1 MVEGCMKREKL
12 TVDGFMEAKKKGR
25 IITMTTAYD
34 YPTAKF
40 VEESGLDAVLIGD
53 SVGPIMLG
61 YKNTIP
67 VTMYDMIHHAKA
79 VVKGAPNLF
88 NVIDMPFMSYE
99 MGGREA
105 VKNALYLIKTTGVD
119 AVKIE
124 GGAEIADIARSIVDA
139 GVPVMGHIGLTPQK
153 ISKLGGIKVHGKD
166 RARAKKLVSDAKAL
180 EKANVFALILEYVT
194 AEVAK
199 VITNLLS
206 TPTIGIGAGPSC
218 DGQILV
224 ITDILGISDKTP
236 PFSKQYANL
245 GGVIIKALKNFIKE
259 TKNKEFPSSEHTFH
273 MHQKNSKEFLK
284 YINTER

>member
-1 MVEGCMKREKL
+1 MKRKKL
-12 TVDGFMEAKKKGR
+12 TVDGFMDAKKKGR
-25 IITMTTAYD
+25 MITMTTAYD

-40 VEESGLDAVLIGD
+40 VEESGLNAVLIGD

-67 VTMYDMIHHAKA
+67 VTMNDMIHHAKA
-79 VVKGAPNLF
+79 VVKGASNLF
-88 NVIDMPFMSYE
+88 TIIDMPFMSYE

-105 VKNALYLIKTTGVD
+105 VKNALYLMKTTGVD

-124 GGAEIADIARSIVDA
+124 GGVEIADIACSIVDA

-166 RARAKKLVSDAKAL
+166 LERAKKLVSDAKAL
-180 EKANVFALILEYVT
+180 EKANVFAVILEFVT
-194 AEVAK
+194 VEVAK

-206 TPTIGIGAGPSC
+206 IPTIGIGAGTFC

-224 ITDILGISDKTP
+224 ITDILGISDTTP

-245 GGVIIKALKNFIKE
+245 RKIIIKALKNFIEE
-259 TKNKEFPSSEHTFH
+259 TNNKEFPSNEHTFY
-273 MHQKNSKEFLK
+273 MHQKNSKEFQK
-284 YINTER
+284 YFLNERKPM